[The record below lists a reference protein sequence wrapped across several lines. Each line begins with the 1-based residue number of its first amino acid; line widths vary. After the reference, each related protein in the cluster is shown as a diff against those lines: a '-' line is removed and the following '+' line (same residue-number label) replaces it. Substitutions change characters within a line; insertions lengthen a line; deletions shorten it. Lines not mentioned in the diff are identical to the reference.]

1 MSERTYTQEEVDDIR
16 TEERFIANR
25 VLISAGIT
33 TSRQPAQYREA
44 RFFVGKLVENSTAI
58 PDDEKEM
65 FQLFLVMTDNCVP
78 GQDIPTKIAEN
89 YNKIINIILAPKKDE

>member
-1 MSERTYTQEEVDDIR
+1 MR
-16 TEERFIANR
+16 
-25 VLISAGIT
+25 
-33 TSRQPAQYREA
+33 
-44 RFFVGKLVENSTAI
+44 

>member
-1 MSERTYTQEEVDDIR
+1 MTIEEDDIR

-33 TSRQPAQYREA
+33 TARQPAQYREA
-44 RFFVGKLVENSTAI
+44 RNTVGKLVENSTAI
-58 PDDEKEM
+58 PENEKEM
-65 FQLFLVMTDNCVP
+65 FKLFLVMTDNCVP
-78 GQDIPTKIAEN
+78 VQDIPANLVEN